1 MVVRPS
7 NNIELDAI
15 TDNNNNNNMPT
26 KSQAIGQTTD
36 KQPRQPRQQHRH
48 TTPPSMSRK
57 FVSMSPARVGVP
69 RSKSM
74 NGLNRLDAN
83 KINENGRTQNH
94 STSRRQAN
102 RQQQQR
108 DISSS
113 ENGSPNPYNNN
124 GGLSNG

>member
-7 NNIELDAI
+7 NIEHDAI
-15 TDNNNNNNMPT
+15 INMPT
-26 KSQAIGQTTD
+26 KSVASGPATD
-36 KQPRQPRQQHRH
+36 KQRH

-57 FVSMSPARVGVP
+57 FVTMSPARVGVGVP

-83 KINENGRTQNH
+83 KINENGHTQNH
-94 STSRRQAN
+94 STRRPKQH
-102 RQQQQR
+102 RPQQQR

-113 ENGSPNPYNNN
+113 ENGSPNPYN
-124 GGLSNG
+124 GGLTNG

>member
-15 TDNNNNNNMPT
+15 TDTDMPT
-26 KSQAIGQTTD
+26 KSQATD
-36 KQPRQPRQQHRH
+36 KQPRQPRQRH

-57 FVSMSPARVGVP
+57 YISMSPARVGVP

-94 STSRRQAN
+94 SRRPAN
-102 RQQQQR
+102 RQHQQR

-113 ENGSPNPYNNN
+113 ENGSPNPYNNSN
-124 GGLSNG
+124 NNNGGGLSNG